1 MFSDRARPAITYV
14 FRARCR
20 LIVRSSASSN
30 GEHLRYVYVITSK
43 AECVSKMIVVSVI
56 GKVQAPNRHIHIT
69 YSFRILQILI
79 VTGSDSLQ
87 ETAGMLNMTTLLYI
101 SRNAY
106 VPCDKKTY

>member
-1 MFSDRARPAITYV
+1 
-14 FRARCR
+14 
-20 LIVRSSASSN
+20 
-30 GEHLRYVYVITSK
+30 
-43 AECVSKMIVVSVI
+43 
-56 GKVQAPNRHIHIT
+56 
-69 YSFRILQILI
+69 